1 MELCMHSSTTKTMG
15 YWEWS
20 LLIILSIIWGG
31 SFFFIKVIVAEL
43 HPFTAVFGRV
53 IIAAIV
59 LNVIVLATGHRM
71 PSSLRLWVMFMV
83 MAFFNNLLPFSLI
96 FWGETQI
103 ASGLASILNATTPLW
118 TVLLAHF
125 LTSDEKL
132 TPNRFSS
139 VLFGL
144 LGVVIMI
151 GPVVLMG
158 LGLNV
163 LAQLAVVGA
172 AISYSFGTI
181 YSKRFMKIAPIVLAT
196 CQLTCSTLMMIPIVI
211 FVDRPWLLPMPTIK
225 IWAALLALAILCTA
239 FAYVIYFRLL
249 STIGA
254 TNLMLVTFLIPVS
267 AILYGMTILG
277 ERLEFRHFIG
287 MGLIGISLL
296 WIDGRL
302 LQVTKRLFRG
312 NKQKPQPIVDDHNI

>member
-1 MELCMHSSTTKTMG
+1 MHSSTTKTMG

-53 IIAAIV
+53 FMAAIV
-59 LNVIVLATGHRM
+59 LNLIVLATGHRM
-71 PSSLRLWVMFMV
+71 PSSLRLWAMFLV

-132 TPNRFSS
+132 TPNRFSG
-139 VLFGL
+139 VVFGL

-151 GPVVLMG
+151 GPAVLMG
-158 LGLNV
+158 LGFKV

-172 AISYSFGTI
+172 AISYSIGTI
-181 YSKRFMKIAPIVLAT
+181 YGKRFMKIAPIVLAT
-196 CQLTCSTLMMIPIVI
+196 CQLTCSTLMMIPIMI
-211 FVDRPWLLPMPTIK
+211 FVNRPWLLPMPSIK
-225 IWAALLALAILCTA
+225 IWAALLSLAILCTA

-267 AILYGMTILG
+267 ATLLGMTILG
-277 ERLEFRHFIG
+277 ERLEIRHFIG

-302 LQVTKRLFRG
+302 LQVTKRLYRG
-312 NKQKPQPIVDDHNI
+312 NKQKPQPFVDDHNI

>member
-1 MELCMHSSTTKTMG
+1 
-15 YWEWS
+15 
-20 LLIILSIIWGG
+20 
-31 SFFFIKVIVAEL
+31 
-43 HPFTAVFGRV
+43 
-53 IIAAIV
+53 
-59 LNVIVLATGHRM
+59 
-71 PSSLRLWVMFMV
+71 
-83 MAFFNNLLPFSLI
+83 
-96 FWGETQI
+96 
-103 ASGLASILNATTPLW
+103 
-118 TVLLAHF
+118 
-125 LTSDEKL
+125 
-132 TPNRFSS
+132 
-139 VLFGL
+139 
-144 LGVVIMI
+144 
-151 GPVVLMG
+151 
-158 LGLNV
+158 
-163 LAQLAVVGA
+163 
-172 AISYSFGTI
+172 
-181 YSKRFMKIAPIVLAT
+181 MKIAPIVLAT